1 MSFWSSFKSFF
12 SHAPSY
18 STFLELGYKARTYN
32 GDFIFSRA
40 YEDCFVNIH
49 QSVEPHNKKFGHLI
63 DFEIE
68 DACIIISF
76 HENRILNRNQIDLI
90 RDLFD
95 FVYER
100 ESFLFCMNKNMDFND
115 ESLSKI
121 ARELHYLLMS
131 TR

>member
-1 MSFWSSFKSFF
+1 LSLWSSFKSFF

-32 GDFIFSRA
+32 GDFIFFRA
-40 YEDCFVNIH
+40 YEYCFVNIH

-68 DACIIISF
+68 DACIVISIN
-76 HENRILNRNQIDLI
+76 EDKELTRNQIDQI
-90 RDLFD
+90 RKLFD

-100 ESFLFCMNKNMDFND
+100 EFYLFCMNKNMDFND
-115 ESLSKI
+115 ESVSMVT
-121 ARELHYLLMS
+121 RELHALLMS
-131 TR
+131 A

>member
-1 MSFWSSFKSFF
+1 MSLWSSFKSFF

-32 GDFIFSRA
+32 GDFIFSRS
-40 YEDCFVNIH
+40 YDYCFVNIH
-49 QSVEPHNKKFGHLI
+49 QGVEPHNKKFGHLI

-76 HENRILNRNQIDLI
+76 KEDTMLKRKQIDQI
-90 RDLFD
+90 RELFD

-100 ESFLFCMNKNMDFND
+100 EIFLFCMNKNMDFND
-115 ESLSKI
+115 ESVSKI
-121 ARELHYLLMS
+121 ARDLHSLLMS
-131 TR
+131 S